1 MHLIKVG
8 CLLIA
13 FFSLHQ
19 PLFSQDHTT
28 PILKDIRDKYQEI
41 NANRPAYRKVWA
53 EPLGETSGDGEVI
66 GYFFKDSIRLIEE
79 CMYGEMGKSQRS
91 IYYDK
96 GAPVFIFLRE
106 STYNVPYYDSTFNS
120 NLTKVEEDRSYFH
133 QGKMIRWIDAK
144 KKVFSARDKAY
155 IENEAGALS
164 LAKELY
170 DKVLAADTHKKALP
184 PDRPKTK

>member
-1 MHLIKVG
+1 MHLIKVS

-13 FFSLHQ
+13 FFPLHQ
-19 PLFSQDHTT
+19 PLLSQDRTT
-28 PILKDIRDKYQEI
+28 MILKDIRDKYQEI
-41 NANRPAYRKVWA
+41 NANRSAYRKVWVDRLA
-53 EPLGETSGDGEVI
+53 ESSEDGEVI
-66 GYFFKDSIRLIEE
+66 GYFLKDSIRLIEE
-79 CMYGEMGKSQRS
+79 CMYGETGKSQTA

-96 GAPVFIFLRE
+96 GTPVFIFLRE

-120 NLTKVEEDRSYFH
+120 HLTKVEEDRSYFY

-155 IENEAGALS
+155 IDNEAGALS

-170 DKVLAADTHKKALP
+170 DKVLSADTSKKVP
-184 PDRPKTK
+184 PSDRPKTK